1 MKVRVDP
8 ELCTGAEI
16 CTQVCPEIF
25 EMQSGKAV
33 ANIEDVPE
41 NLRDCV
47 KEAADSCPFEAIII
61 EE

>member
-8 ELCTGAEI
+8 ELCTGDEL

-25 EMQSGKAV
+25 EMQGEKAV
-33 ANIEDVPE
+33 AETEEVSED
-41 NLRDCV
+41 LRGCA
-47 KEAADSCPFEAIII
+47 KEAAESCPSEAIII

>member
-8 ELCTGAEI
+8 ELCTGDEL

-25 EMQSGKAV
+25 EMEGEKAAAKTEEV
-33 ANIEDVPE
+33 SED
-41 NLRDCV
+41 LRECA
-47 KEAADSCPFEAIII
+47 KEAAESCPSEAIIV